1 MLLVEQK
8 LPFARRVASEFR
20 ILDRGRRMAAGSIDE
35 LADRM
40 VRDHLSV

>member
-20 ILDRGRRMAAGSIDE
+20 ILDKGRVVATGSIDQ
-35 LADRM
+35 LTDQL
-40 VRDHLSV
+40 VRQHLTV